1 MSLTRGRKQIRTMKR
16 IIALLLIMLAAG
28 SLYAQPAPPPSY
40 QELFNLVW
48 QTINDNFYDPS
59 FGGVDWKSVRQ
70 KYSPEVAQVK
80 DDRSFVDLA
89 SRMLRELK
97 ASHLYLSP
105 GQARRV
111 GIGIRTS
118 RLADQFVI
126 TEVAVGSDA
135 ARQNVRLGDVL
146 LDPGQLS
153 GPIGT
158 AATVRIK
165 GCDGQS
171 RTLEVKRENPWWPP
185 EHPSLRWHTIEQASR
200 RRIGYIKAGRFDDDA
215 APLIDAAM
223 EAVKDTYGLIIDLRD
238 GSGGNISCIRLGSY
252 FFQSPQMAVTLANR
266 AFLEKVGSA
275 PDQLDLNKVPRV
287 SGIYT
292 TSGIIDAM
300 KNNGGAAAFYTEDVG
315 PRRYRGKVILLINKE
330 TGSASEGFAWMMKGR
345 NSVTLVGETTA
356 GVVLGGEPFNL
367 GGGWTLT
374 VPTHASWGPD
384 GKRYVDTPV
393 TPDVAVKWT
402 RQHVCEQRDPDLA
415 KALDLLDAVR

>member
-1 MSLTRGRKQIRTMKR
+1 MNR
-16 IIALLLIMLAAG
+16 IIALLLIMLPSG
-28 SLYAQPAPPPSY
+28 SLYAQPSPQPSY
-40 QELFNLVW
+40 PQLFNLVW

-59 FGGVDWKSVRQ
+59 FGGVDWKKVRQ
-70 KYSPEVAQVK
+70 KYSPEVAKVK
-80 DDRSFVDLA
+80 DDRAFGDLA
-89 SRMLRELK
+89 YRMMRELQ

-118 RLADQFVI
+118 RLEDQFVI
-126 TEVAVGSDA
+126 TQVAVGSDA
-135 ARQNVRLGDVL
+135 ERKNVRVGDVL

-158 AATVRIK
+158 SATVRVK
-165 GCDGQS
+165 GCDGNS

-200 RRIGYIKAGRFDDDA
+200 WRIGYIKAGRFDDDA

-238 GSGGNISCIRLGSY
+238 SSGGNISCIRLGSY
-252 FFQSPQMAVTLANR
+252 FSQGPQMTVTLANR

-300 KNNGGAAAFYTEDVG
+300 KNNGGAASFYTEDVG
-315 PRRYRGKVILLINKE
+315 TRRYRGKVILLINEE

-345 NSVTLVGETTA
+345 TAVTLVGRTTA
-356 GVVLGGEPFNL
+356 GVVLGGEPFPL
-367 GGGWTLT
+367 AGGWTLT

-393 TPDVAVKWT
+393 TPDVEVKWT
-402 RQHVCEQRDPDLA
+402 RQHFCDQRDPDIT

>member
-1 MSLTRGRKQIRTMKR
+1 MNR
-16 IIALLLIMLAAG
+16 IIALLLIVLASG
-28 SLYAQPAPPPSY
+28 SVYAQTSPQLSY
-40 QELFNLVW
+40 PQLFNLVW

-59 FGGVDWKSVRQ
+59 FGGVDWKRVRQ
-70 KYSPEVAQVK
+70 KYSPEVVNVK

-89 SRMLRELK
+89 YRMMRELK

-105 GQARRV
+105 GQARQV
-111 GIGIRTS
+111 GIGIRIT
-118 RLADQFVI
+118 RLEDQFVV
-126 TEVAVGSDA
+126 TQVAVGSDA
-135 ARQNVRLGDVL
+135 ERQNVRVGDVL
-146 LDPGQLS
+146 LDPSRLS

-158 AATVRIK
+158 PATVRVK
-165 GCDGQS
+165 GCDGKS
-171 RTLEVKRENPWWPP
+171 RALVVRRENPWWPP
-185 EHPSLRWHTIEQASR
+185 EHPSLRWHTIEQGSR

-238 GSGGNISCIRLGSY
+238 SSGGNISCIRLGSY
-252 FFQSPQMAVTLANR
+252 FSQGSQMAVTLASR
-266 AFLEKVGSA
+266 SFLEKVGSA

-300 KNNGGAAAFYTEDVG
+300 KSNGGAAAFYTEDIG
-315 PRRYRGKVILLINKE
+315 TRRYRGKVILLINKE
-330 TGSASEGFAWMMKGR
+330 TGSASEGLAWMLKGR
-345 NSVTLVGETTA
+345 TAVTLIGETTA
-356 GVVLGGEPFNL
+356 GVVLGGEPFSL

-393 TPDVAVKWT
+393 TPDVEIKWT
-402 RQHVCEQRDPDLA
+402 RQHFCEQRDPDIS
-415 KALDLLDAVR
+415 KALDLLDALR

>member
-1 MSLTRGRKQIRTMKR
+1 MNR
-16 IIALLLIMLAAG
+16 IIALLLIMLASG
-28 SLYAQPAPPPSY
+28 SLYAQPSPRPSY

-59 FGGVDWKSVRQ
+59 FGGVDWKKVRQ
-70 KYSPEVAQVK
+70 KYLPEVAKVK
-80 DDRSFVDLA
+80 DDRSFGDLA
-89 SRMLRELK
+89 YRMMRELQ

-105 GQARRV
+105 GEARRV

-118 RLADQFVI
+118 RLEDQFVI
-126 TEVAVGSDA
+126 TQVAVGSDA
-135 ARQNVRLGDVL
+135 ERQNVRVGDVL

-158 AATVRIK
+158 SATVRVK
-165 GCDGQS
+165 GCDGKS
-171 RTLEVKRENPWWPP
+171 RTLEVRRENPWWPP
-185 EHPSLRWHTIEQASR
+185 EHPSLRWHTIEQAGEQASR

-223 EAVKDTYGLIIDLRD
+223 EAVKGTYGLIIDLRD
-238 GSGGNISCIRLGSY
+238 ASGGNISCIRLGSY
-252 FFQSPQMAVTLANR
+252 FSQEFSKVPQMAVTLASR
-266 AFLEKVGSA
+266 SFLEKVGSA
-275 PDQLDLNKVPRV
+275 PDQLDLSKVPRV

-300 KNNGGAAAFYTEDVG
+300 KSNGGAASFYTEDIG
-315 PRRYRGKVILLINKE
+315 SRRYRGKVILLINKE
-330 TGSASEGFAWMMKGR
+330 TGSASEGFAWMLKGR
-345 NSVTLVGETTA
+345 NSVTLVGGTTA

-393 TPDVAVKWT
+393 TPDVEIKWT
-402 RQHVCEQRDPDLA
+402 RQHLCDQRDPDIT

>member
-1 MSLTRGRKQIRTMKR
+1 MKR
-16 IIALLLIMLAAG
+16 IIALLLIVVAAG
-28 SLYAQPAPPPSY
+28 CLHAQPPPQPSY

-59 FGGVDWKSVRQ
+59 FGGVDWKRVRQ
-70 KYSPEVAQVK
+70 KYSPEVAKVK
-80 DDRSFVDLA
+80 DDRSFGDLA
-89 SRMLRELK
+89 YRMMRELQ

-111 GIGIRTS
+111 GIGIRIS
-118 RLADQFVI
+118 RLEDQFVI
-126 TEVAVGSDA
+126 TQVAVGSDA
-135 ARQNVRLGDVL
+135 ERQNVRVGDVL

-158 AATVRIK
+158 SVTVRVK
-165 GCDGQS
+165 GCDGIS

-185 EHPSLRWHTIEQASR
+185 EHPSLRWHTIEQAGEQAGEQASR

-238 GSGGNISCIRLGSY
+238 SSGGNISCIRLGSY
-252 FFQSPQMAVTLANR
+252 FSQGPQMAVTLANR

-315 PRRYRGKVILLINKE
+315 TRRYRGKVILLINKE
-330 TGSASEGFAWMMKGR
+330 TGSASEGFAWMLKGR
-345 NSVTLVGETTA
+345 NSVTVVGGTTA
-356 GVVLGGEPFNL
+356 GVVLGGEPFPL
-367 GGGWTLT
+367 AGGWTLT

-393 TPDVAVKWT
+393 TPDVEVKWT
-402 RQHVCEQRDPDLA
+402 RQHLCNQRDPDIA

>member
-1 MSLTRGRKQIRTMKR
+1 MNR
-16 IIALLLIMLAAG
+16 IIALLLIMLASG
-28 SLYAQPAPPPSY
+28 SLYAQPSPQPSY
-40 QELFNLVW
+40 PQLFNLVW

-59 FGGVDWKSVRQ
+59 FGGVDWKKVRQ
-70 KYSPEVAQVK
+70 KYSPEVAKVK

-89 SRMLRELK
+89 YRMMRELR

-111 GIGIRTS
+111 GIAVRTF
-118 RLADQFVI
+118 RLEEQLVI
-126 TEVAVGSDA
+126 TQVAVGSDA
-135 ARQNVRLGDVL
+135 ERKNLRVGDVV

-158 AATVRIK
+158 SVVVRVK
-165 GCDGQS
+165 GCDGRN
-171 RTLEVKRENPWWPP
+171 RTMEVKRENAWWPP

-252 FFQSPQMAVTLANR
+252 FSQGPQMAVTLASR

-292 TSGIIDAM
+292 TRGIIDAM

-315 PRRYRGKVILLINKE
+315 TRRYRGKVILLINNE
-330 TGSASEGFAWMMKGR
+330 TGSASEGFAWMLKGR
-345 NSVTLVGETTA
+345 NSVTLVGGTTA

-384 GKRYVDTPV
+384 GKRYVDTAV
-393 TPDVAVKWT
+393 TPDVEVKWT
-402 RQHVCEQRDPDLA
+402 RQHFCDQRDPDIA